1 MRSTINSIECL
12 KNQSHKLRADLSSLE
27 ISTNFNHIQ
36 HLILIIQ
43 KKKGGRHANRCSM
56 IPIYEQLCAI
66 ADDVKST
73 VKPFGQ
79 CYTIR
84 KEANLSQLKTKLT

>member
-1 MRSTINSIECL
+1 MRSTINSIEYL

-43 KKKGGRHANRCSM
+43 KKGGGMRTDA
-56 IPIYEQLCAI
+56 Q
-66 ADDVKST
+66 
-73 VKPFGQ
+73 
-79 CYTIR
+79 
-84 KEANLSQLKTKLT
+84 